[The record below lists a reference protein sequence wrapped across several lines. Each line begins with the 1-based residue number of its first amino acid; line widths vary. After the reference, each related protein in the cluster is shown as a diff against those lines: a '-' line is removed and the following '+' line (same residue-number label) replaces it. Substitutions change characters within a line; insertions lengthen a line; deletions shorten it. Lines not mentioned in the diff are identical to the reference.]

1 MHMKRLVAMLLVLLM
16 MPLAMAE
23 ETAKYRVEEMPVEK
37 DDGNVVA
44 GWLYVPE
51 GDGPFPTL
59 VLCHGFNGT
68 HQNMTGYA
76 EYFAQRG
83 YLCYVFDFCGGG
95 VDSQST
101 GATEDMTLLTELDDL
116 DNVVSLVSCLDEAD
130 PERFVIAGASQ
141 GGLLTALY
149 TARNP
154 ELVRAAIL
162 LYPALMAPDNARTNY
177 PEASDIP
184 ETVTFMHMTVGRG
197 YYEVMRE
204 INAWAEIA
212 AFDKPVL
219 LLHGTADQIVPH
231 SVSEQALTV
240 YPNAQLVSIPD
251 AGHGFYLAD
260 RQTACETMEAFLA
273 DVMQASAE

>member
-1 MHMKRLVAMLLVLLM
+1 MKRFLAALLVLLQM
-16 MPLAMAE
+16 LPLAMAE
-23 ETAKYRVEEMPVEK
+23 ENYRVEEMPVEK
-37 DDGNVVA
+37 ETGDVIA

-51 GDGPFPTL
+51 GEGNFPTV

-68 HQNMTGYA
+68 HQNVTGYA
-76 EYFAQRG
+76 EYLAQRG
-83 YLCYVFDFCGGG
+83 YLCYVFDFCCGG

-101 GATEDMTLLTELDDL
+101 GKTEDMTILTELDDL

-130 PERFVIAGASQ
+130 PERFVIAGESQ

-184 ETVTFMHMTVGRG
+184 ETVTFMHMTVGKG

-204 INAWAEIA
+204 IDAWSEIA

-219 LLHGTADQIVPH
+219 LLHGTADQIVPY

-240 YPNAQLVSIPD
+240 YPNARLVSIPD
-251 AGHGFYLAD
+251 AGHGFYLDD
-260 RQTACETMEAFLA
+260 RQTACEAMEAFLA
-273 DVMQASAE
+273 EVMQDKAE